1 MASLLTL
8 GDCLEVLDTLKN
20 NSVKLTITSPPYD
33 DLRTYED
40 SLRWDFGVFK
50 KVADKLFRVTE
61 EGGVVVWV
69 VGDATVKGTETGSSF
84 RQALYFKDIGFNIH
98 DTMIYHKDN
107 PPPIGGY
114 NRYYSSFEYMFVF
127 SKGKPSTFNPI
138 IKPRRNKHNDKRTER
153 MKKMTRDKDGSFTI
167 KKVKINENVKIQN
180 VWTYTVSG
188 GASTKDKEAH
198 KHPAIFPEKL
208 AEDHITSWSNE
219 GDMVLDPFMGS
230 GTTGKM
236 ATLLNRDYTGIEK
249 VKEYFKIAERRIA
262 NVENMNPL
270 F

>member
-167 KKVKINENVKIQN
+167 KKNSEVLKTQLSKNYSNVYIARFKTPHQ
-180 VWTYTVSG
+180 TYYRVRI
-188 GASTKDKEAH
+188 K
-198 KHPAIFPEKL
+198 
-208 AEDHITSWSNE
+208 AESKQKAN
-219 GDMVLDPFMGS
+219 
-230 GTTGKM
+230 
-236 ATLLNRDYTGIEK
+236 
-249 VKEYFKIAERRIA
+249 KIALKLQKA
-262 NVENMNPL
+262 GYNVFVLEWQ
-270 F
+270 